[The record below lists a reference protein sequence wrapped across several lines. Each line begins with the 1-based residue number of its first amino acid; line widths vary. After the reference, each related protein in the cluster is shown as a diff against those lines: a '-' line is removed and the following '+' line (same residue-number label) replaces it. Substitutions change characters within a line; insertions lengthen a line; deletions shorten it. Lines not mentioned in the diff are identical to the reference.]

1 MDRLRLRVP
10 TLSGSATQAEN
21 PLLADSN
28 EDKETPVHSAS
39 TSLQASQE
47 AHQGSWQLYSSGGL
61 RALSFVMHS
70 ALIAIHLALLGIYT
84 KKLEHRVIFSLDRQ
98 KTVSFAI
105 TAITTGFGTIYL
117 GLMVFVTQ
125 TISTRRIIQT
135 DQTLTAIHDRTAAWA
150 GIGSAVFHLFHQT
163 AVRGSLVGVFSVFF
177 YLFAALLLHVTTPAL
192 FTIQT
197 FNATRLVVVGT
208 QSLPEWNAT
217 WENFTDPFSDSDPF
231 ALPQFTS
238 GSLQTLPSVLM
249 GGNKSLGL
257 SGATLYDVLEKNS
270 GAGSATVNATG
281 FNISCKYPANSNITY
296 DGDFGY
302 YIADVEVLPELL
314 YWQSTQ
320 WGVISAL
327 DQTGDSGKTRS
338 GSAGL
343 EMSNLCD
350 TCTGLPGPLI
360 MFSTIPIV
368 DSNNQQA
375 AMLNI
380 SSGAVYNASGPDQTR
395 HPPTDL
401 GVSEVQIL
409 VCSQTLVSQTAVV
422 DAQSNE
428 LLTVEPGI
436 QKTTSYWQ
444 PYTDLDIE
452 IDNTTTGNMFLD
464 GWAQWYLSMPPS
476 NFPFSPYNL
485 TADIPFVS
493 VGAMYLIQRLKTH
506 PGIDGDIIA
515 GTAGPTFPQGFP
527 QLTNVTLH
535 DLENALATLV
545 ASMFWA
551 LGHNPPSFGGISTDT
566 SLPYSNI
573 DGTLPPPPMLRG
585 NGTVTE
591 ILTKGRLDLS
601 IIAIVGG
608 LGASILLA
616 LLAIPSLLPQK
627 GTEKDIPIDGTGIL
641 HAIWLYRNHP
651 ALDTLLPQV
660 EHPSTNSLRAAG
672 MVRTKLL

>member
-1 MDRLRLRVP
+1 MDRLRLRAP
-10 TLSGSATQAEN
+10 NLSGSAAQAQS
-21 PLLADSN
+21 PLLADN
-28 EDKETPVHSAS
+28 NDDKETAPES
-39 TSLQASQE
+39 TSTLLHATQE
-47 AHQGSWQLYSSGGL
+47 
-61 RALSFVMHS
+61 
-70 ALIAIHLALLGIYT
+70 AIHLALLAIYAN
-84 KKLEHRVIFSLDRQ
+84 KLEHRVIFSLDRQ
-98 KTVSFAI
+98 KTVSFAL

-125 TISTRRIIQT
+125 TLSTRQIIQT

-150 GIGSAVFHLFHQT
+150 GIGSAVFQLFHQT

-197 FNATRLVVVGT
+197 FNATRLAVVGT
-208 QSLPEWNAT
+208 QSLPGWNTT

-231 ALPQFTS
+231 ALPLFTS

-257 SGATLYDVLEKNS
+257 SGATLYDVLEKNT

-302 YIADVEVLPELL
+302 YITDVEVLPELL

-375 AMLNI
+375 PILNI

-409 VCSQTLVSQTAVV
+409 VCSQNLVPQTAVV
-422 DAQSNE
+422 DAQSNQ
-428 LLTVEPGI
+428 LLSVEPDSQRRPPI
-436 QKTTSYWQ
+436 
-444 PYTDLDIE
+444 
-452 IDNTTTGNMFLD
+452 GNLFGWSAQFFWLLLFAH
-464 GWAQWYLSMPPS
+464 GFFKWAQWYLSMPPS
-476 NFPFSPYNL
+476 NLPFSPYNL

-493 VGAMYLIQRLKTH
+493 VGAMLKTH

-545 ASMFWA
+545 ASMFWTR
-551 LGHNPPSFGGISTDT
+551 HNPPSFGGISADT

-573 DGTLPPPPMLRG
+573 EGTLPPPPMLRG

-591 ILTKGRLDLS
+591 TLTNGRLDLS
-601 IIAIVGG
+601 IIAVTNSSLNIG
-608 LGASILLA
+608 SYLLNSPKLWAA
-616 LLAIPSLLPQK
+616 LARA
-627 GTEKDIPIDGTGIL
+627 EKHIPIDGTGIL

-660 EHPSTNSLRAAG
+660 ENPTTNSLRAAG